1 MICPLRTP
9 NRPRKVRLVSFP
21 PVGETCVRSLARP
34 FPASPQAPYPSLP
47 PLAKAHPFRCG
58 SSPHKS
64 AAFAGAPAIRF
75 SGLLRG
81 PITGASVGVRPPLS
95 GGKIDTWAVPRR
107 APPWCRQTCQSSAP
121 PWAAWRG
128 IALKGPRPPGLV
140 PADGFSFFPPAGT
153 RSAGAPF
160 LTQEKEPKVRRG
172 RVADW
177 PAPLRAGLG
186 QKAPPPGPPVK
197 FAGVSVPVHPSLSG
211 ARDRH
216 LGGSPTGSALV
227 PPGLSNTTPHWGAWL
242 GIGLASNCVY
252 RVQILYRIQIP
263 ECLAVPRTN
272 ALR

>member
-34 FPASPQAPYPSLP
+34 LPSSPQAPYPSPP

-75 SGLLRG
+75 AGLLRG

-140 PADGFSFFPPAGT
+140 PADGFSFFASGGDALRWGSFSHARKGT
-153 RSAGAPF
+153 KSAPGARRGLACAPKGGAGA
-160 LTQEKEPKVRRG
+160 KG
-172 RVADW
+172 SA
-177 PAPLRAGLG
+177 
-186 QKAPPPGPPVK
+186 PGPPLSSRGASV
-197 FAGVSVPVHPSLSG
+197 GVRAPLSG
-211 ARDRH
+211 VR
-216 LGGSPTGSALV
+216 
-227 PPGLSNTTPHWGAWL
+227 NTTVRSFHRRPPALCRLAFGSFPHPVGRLA
-242 GIGLASNCVY
+242 GDRAGELASCRFGWSVK
-252 RVQILYRIQIP
+252 VQRQLSGILD
-263 ECLAVPRTN
+263 RTV
-272 ALR
+272 R